1 MAKLISKHFGI
12 ITSIQPTE
20 WARNMEEWAWRK
32 KYENFLGIIHIYQSR
47 DKQPDKHFIAIYDV
61 DQDGLTTGVGE
72 LIYEGETITLIT
84 KNSKYTFRLL
94 EINGKD
100 G

>member
-72 LIYEGETITLIT
+72 LTYEGETITLIT
-84 KNSKYTFRLL
+84 KNSKYTF
-94 EINGKD
+94 
-100 G
+100 

>member
-32 KYENFLGIIHIYQSR
+32 KYENFLGIIHVYQSR
-47 DKQPDKHFIAIYDV
+47 HKNPDKHFIAIYDV

-72 LIYEGETITLIT
+72 LTYEGETITLIT

-94 EINGKD
+94 DINGKD

>member
-72 LIYEGETITLIT
+72 LTYEGETIILIT

>member
-47 DKQPDKHFIAIYDV
+47 HKHPDKRFIAIYDV

-72 LIYEGETITLIT
+72 LIREGEMLTLAT

-94 EINGKD
+94 DINGKD

>member
-61 DQDGLTTGVGE
+61 DQDGLTTGVGD
-72 LIYEGETITLIT
+72 LTYEGETITLIT

>member
-20 WARNMEEWAWRK
+20 WVENMEEWAWRK

-47 DKQPDKHFIAIYDV
+47 HKHPDKHFIAVYDV

-72 LIYEGETITLIT
+72 LTREGEMLTLAT

-94 EINGKD
+94 DINGKD

>member
-47 DKQPDKHFIAIYDV
+47 DKQPDKHFIAIYDI

-72 LIYEGETITLIT
+72 LTYEGETITLIT

>member
-1 MAKLISKHFGI
+1 MAKLISKHVGI

-20 WARNMEEWAWRK
+20 WVENMEEWSWRK
-32 KYENFLGIIHIYQSR
+32 KYENFFGIIHVYQSR
-47 DKQPDKHFIAIYDV
+47 HKYPDKHFIAIYDI
-61 DQDGLTTGVGE
+61 DKDGLTTGGGE
-72 LIYEGETITLIT
+72 LTYKGETITLIT

>member
-47 DKQPDKHFIAIYDV
+47 DKQLDKHFIAIYDV

-72 LIYEGETITLIT
+72 LTYEGETITLIT

-94 EINGKD
+94 DINRKD

>member
-72 LIYEGETITLIT
+72 LTYEGETITLIT